1 MSSQLSEPKKHGSW
15 DDVDERLKAYGLKSE
30 DVEGDGNC
38 QFRALAYQ
46 LEGNDENHQTIRTR
60 VYEELKDHKE
70 LYEGFC
76 SEPSYDIWMEEVG
89 KGRRIL
95 IGNEYK
101 YRPDIPK
108 WGDNLT
114 LQAFANYRKCTVN
127 IVHPACNLFQ
137 VTPSIAETKEEIVIS
152 YLPEL
157 HYRATVP
164 LDDSSDQIYDQK
176 YEIIDLTLPSESR
189 NSINDDTIFNF
200 LKLWKQKFFDEYS
213 NIEEDLNS
221 KKKNSWWMWYVL
233 PNNWKGK
240 RDREDIH
247 LEKNKMEKFLET
259 NLKEIQGSIN
269 GFSFF
274 QNWLDFVERISK
286 KNKDWLKDKWDI
298 KRKRD
303 FIDVWGH
310 KINNK
315 VYSEYQ
321 IGHFFEKALKYLS
334 KPNEST
340 ETELEKII
348 RKYEPQ
354 DRFL

>member
-1 MSSQLSEPKKHGSW
+1 MVS
-15 DDVDERLKAYGLKSE
+15 LKIG
-30 DVEGDGNC
+30 
-38 QFRALAYQ
+38 
-46 LEGNDENHQTIRTR
+46 R
-60 VYEELKDHKE
+60 VY
-70 LYEGFC
+70 
-76 SEPSYDIWMEEVG
+76 
-89 KGRRIL
+89 
-95 IGNEYK
+95 
-101 YRPDIPK
+101 
-108 WGDNLT
+108 
-114 LQAFANYRKCTVN
+114 
-127 IVHPACNLFQ
+127 
-137 VTPSIAETKEEIVIS
+137 
-152 YLPEL
+152 
-157 HYRATVP
+157 
-164 LDDSSDQIYDQK
+164 
-176 YEIIDLTLPSESR
+176 
-189 NSINDDTIFNF
+189 
-200 LKLWKQKFFDEYS
+200 
-213 NIEEDLNS
+213 
-221 KKKNSWWMWYVL
+221 
-233 PNNWKGK
+233 
-240 RDREDIH
+240 
-247 LEKNKMEKFLET
+247 NKKFLET